1 MVHDDKAAALAEL
14 SHISIRRSLITYI
27 TPPVKILAPI
37 SGTLGCSF
45 LLMEE
50 MWRDC
55 KTVYLGSSN
64 QELLDV
70 SQKNALAAI
79 VNAVVTNPCDAMKI
93 VDAMAVDQFKKRLGC
108 GQGQREYVVTL
119 AYLFNGQQQV
129 LNTLNGVI
137 K

>member
-1 MVHDDKAAALAEL
+1 
-14 SHISIRRSLITYI
+14 
-27 TPPVKILAPI
+27 
-37 SGTLGCSF
+37 
-45 LLMEE
+45 MEE